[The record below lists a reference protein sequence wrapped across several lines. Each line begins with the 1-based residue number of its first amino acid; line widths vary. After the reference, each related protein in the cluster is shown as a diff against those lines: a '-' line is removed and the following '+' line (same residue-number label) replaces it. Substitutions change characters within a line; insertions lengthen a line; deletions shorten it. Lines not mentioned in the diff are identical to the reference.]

1 MHVGFPLRQWLNWSI
16 VAMATYAWISTPML
30 LARGAGFSYEV
41 AWGIGLVSGSL
52 LLGAVFW
59 RGRQAGSVLIEQFL
73 SRLAT
78 LAPIRIVIFGIVIR
92 VAWMLIFPAVPSSDG
107 AVYLELAGS
116 LLNEGRFEVAG
127 TRAYWPPGYSL
138 FLVPWLAVFPDSLVI
153 AVSQLVLYAIGGFGC
168 FKLAERLS
176 GWRSGYLALVLFS
189 IWPNLVALAGT
200 PRKEML
206 IIALL
211 PWVCYFLISKSIGA
225 IILAGCC
232 FGFAILV
239 QPSLQLLLPV
249 TLIIIVLAR
258 GQGRYL
264 NAIIFVIASAT
275 VVLPWS
281 MRNVDVLG
289 KFVLVSTNGG
299 SNLYRANN
307 PMATGGYT
315 PRGEVDTSHLGE
327 IEEDRTAKE
336 LAVTWI
342 TENPLK
348 FAVLAIEKQ
357 VRFMGDDA
365 VGVYAS
371 LKLGKGS
378 ESALTYAAIKLFSN
392 LWWVSIWLIAATLA
406 LKKSKNENYH
416 YLMIGWLYLFSIHSI
431 FEADGKY
438 HVPMLW
444 VLCVW
449 MGCAMSQNNPQR
461 K

>member
-1 MHVGFPLRQWLNWSI
+1 MHVGFPLRLWLNWSI
-16 VAMATYAWISTPML
+16 VAMAIYAWVSTPIL
-30 LARGAGFSYEV
+30 LSRGAGFSYEV
-41 AWGIGLVSGSL
+41 AWGIGLVSGAF

-59 RGRQAGSVLIEQFL
+59 SGRRTGSVLIEQSL
-73 SRLAT
+73 SRLSK
-78 LAPIRIVIFGIVIR
+78 PSPMRIVILGIVIR

-107 AVYLELAGS
+107 AVYLELAGR

-127 TRAYWPPGYSL
+127 TRAYWPPGYPM
-138 FLVPWLAVFPDSLVI
+138 FLVPWLSVFPDSLAI

-176 GWRSGYLALVLFS
+176 GWHAGCLALLLFS
-189 IWPNLVALAGT
+189 IWPNLVTLAGT
-200 PRKEML
+200 PQKEIL
-206 IIALL
+206 ITALL
-211 PWVCYFLISKSIGA
+211 PWVSYFLISKSIRA

-232 FGFAILV
+232 FGFSILV

-249 TLIIIVLAR
+249 AFIIIVLAR

-264 NAIIFVIASAT
+264 NAMIFVIASAA

-315 PRGEVDTSHLGE
+315 QRGEVDTSHLGE

-348 FAVLAIEKQ
+348 FAALAIEKQ

-365 VGVYAS
+365 VGGYAS

-378 ESALTYAAIKLFSN
+378 ESAFTYAAIKLFSN

-406 LKKSKNENYH
+406 TKELENKNYH
-416 YLMIGWLYLFSIHSI
+416 YFMLGWLYLFSIHSI

-449 MGCAMSQNNPQR
+449 IGCAMSQNYPQ
-461 K
+461 KK